1 LGKPVD
7 VHGFLLRRSSSVNI
21 EKDFRPELRTFELSL
36 RFLPQP
42 FILLL
47 QGAVFIQ
54 QIEDNGDTRLRYA
67 ENLVVMSKPNRHGL
81 RWRFTAERQSPLT
94 ARATQ

>member
-7 VHGFLLRRSSSVNI
+7 VHGFLLRSSSSVDI
-21 EKDFRPELRTFELSL
+21 EKDFCPELRTFELSL

-54 QIEDNGDTRLRYA
+54 QIEDNGDSRLRYA
-67 ENLVVMSKPNRHGL
+67 ENLVVMSEPTRHDL
-81 RWRFTAERQSPLT
+81 RWRFTAERES
-94 ARATQ
+94 R